1 MRSVCGSVLLACSE
15 LALCRA
21 VAAAT
26 CCVHPFQIE
35 NLSSHAP
42 TDVFTEFSKP
52 DVGIGSSA
60 LIFMLGLLMS
70 AFTLT
75 G

>member
-1 MRSVCGSVLLACSE
+1 MCVRLACYE
-15 LALCRA
+15 LVRSPA

-26 CCVHPFQIE
+26 CGVRAFQISKLPS
-35 NLSSHAP
+35 NAP